1 MHHAAKS
8 IKLTGHCT
16 TSKLYAIF
24 SVSGIFTVTSSCDAR
39 TLRGVQVGIER
50 LPNLRMLFM
59 SNNRVKDWAE
69 VERLSGNTKLEELL
83 LMGNPLTPP
92 TGTPEYRLEASHP

>member
-1 MHHAAKS
+1 MLSVASSNDA
-8 IKLTGHCT
+8 LTLH
-16 TSKLYAIF
+16 
-24 SVSGIFTVTSSCDAR
+24 
-39 TLRGVQVGIER
+39 GVQVGIER
-50 LPNLRMLFM
+50 LPNLRVLFM

-83 LMGNPLTPP
+83 LIGNPLTPP